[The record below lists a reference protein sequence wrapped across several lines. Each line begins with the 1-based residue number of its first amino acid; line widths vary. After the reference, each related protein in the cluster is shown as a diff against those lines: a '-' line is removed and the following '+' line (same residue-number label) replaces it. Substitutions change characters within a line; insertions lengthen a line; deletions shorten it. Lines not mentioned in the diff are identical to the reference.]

1 MKNDPVADFRC
12 VMVFT
17 ACAALAVLTGCAET
31 GRDDDLQV
39 WIQSERQRHK
49 PLAPTLAEQSAP
61 GPAEVP
67 APDKKRR
74 QAVEPFNSLRLLR
87 TAPEDGVVA
96 AKLPLSTDKSS
107 RFTLPLNASPLAGM
121 RLVGSL
127 QKGGQ
132 PLALL
137 RVHGLIYAVRLGDR
151 LGQDQ
156 GRVTD
161 ITQSGLLLRETGL
174 DSAGQPFERVVS
186 MALVSEP

>member
-1 MKNDPVADFRC
+1 
-12 VMVFT
+12 
-17 ACAALAVLTGCAET
+17 
-31 GRDDDLQV
+31 
-39 WIQSERQRHK
+39 
-49 PLAPTLAEQSAP
+49 
-61 GPAEVP
+61 
-67 APDKKRR
+67 
-74 QAVEPFNSLRLLR
+74 
-87 TAPEDGVVA
+87 
-96 AKLPLSTDKSS
+96 
-107 RFTLPLNASPLAGM
+107 M